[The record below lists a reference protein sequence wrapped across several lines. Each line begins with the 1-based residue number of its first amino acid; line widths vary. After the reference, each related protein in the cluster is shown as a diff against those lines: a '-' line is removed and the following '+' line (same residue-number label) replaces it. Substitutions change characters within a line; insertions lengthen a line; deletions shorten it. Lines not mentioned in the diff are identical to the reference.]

1 MIFRENISQKLVK
14 LIDSVVLNQTYG
26 ESYGSRM
33 CLYKYAD
40 GRKCVM
46 EREEFFRTF
55 TQTSLKK
62 LS

>member
-1 MIFRENISQKLVK
+1 MIYRENISQKLVK

-26 ESYGSRM
+26 EAYGSRM

-55 TQTSLKK
+55 TKTSLTKI
-62 LS
+62 S